1 MEKFVGPIQTSQIK
15 IQSSTR
21 RSSRLRRNIEKI
33 ARGIKL
39 PEDIEMLKTRVFP
52 SNSPEL
58 PKDTLY
64 VFPKKDAVSEYN
76 LKMFQEL
83 EGSFEVF
90 TAINLLI
97 LLFFLSYQRKKNF
110 IQE

>member
-1 MEKFVGPIQTSQIK
+1 
-15 IQSSTR
+15 
-21 RSSRLRRNIEKI
+21 
-33 ARGIKL
+33 
-39 PEDIEMLKTRVFP
+39 MLKTRVFP

-90 TAINLLI
+90 TAVNI
-97 LLFFLSYQRKKNF
+97 LPTKKKST
-110 IQE
+110 QELKKMEK